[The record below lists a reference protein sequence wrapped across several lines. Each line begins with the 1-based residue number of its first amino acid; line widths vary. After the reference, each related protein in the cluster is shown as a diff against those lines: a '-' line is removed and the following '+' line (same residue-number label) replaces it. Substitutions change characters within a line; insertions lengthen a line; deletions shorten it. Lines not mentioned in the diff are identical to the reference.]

1 MPPEH
6 REVDL
11 ELEEQF
17 ILRLPINEAGN
28 IKKILN
34 TKPEKIKRI
43 LKIDLDVAKCIGTVY
58 IGKKKLSAYLRTFP
72 TIIESYKTNILN
84 DKTNTYKTAD
94 ICHIVEC
101 YEYPLDCFNKDLFH
115 GYTPP
120 LKNVKKRRFRKTLVN
135 PELIEENESISKEL
149 YFLLKT
155 DVEAVSTKYEI
166 IYEDS
171 KYGTFA
177 NETLFGQTTSSDS
190 DIEVD
195 I

>member
-58 IGKKKLSAYLRTFP
+58 I
-72 TIIESYKTNILN
+72 
-84 DKTNTYKTAD
+84 D

-177 NETLFGQTTSSDS
+177 SNFFTDMQFSLKTVCFCNISDETLFGQTTSSDS